1 MSELSDARVQWIS
14 EELRYDN
21 LQRRIVAILKEKLR
35 SEGIVPLVVSGRA
48 KGLPNLLK
56 KMLRKGYTY
65 NMITDKAGCRVVVRF
80 RHEVKPV
87 LTLVEG
93 SFNIISKEDKSEALG
108 HNKVGYSGVH
118 YDVALKNPE
127 SEMGDIQ
134 GLQCEIQVHT
144 LCQSLWAEMDHE
156 LSYKPAQPVPEDI
169 RRLIYLLNAQLEIA
183 DRSFDAISV
192 EIEKLPGAN
201 ALKLLQSLERHFYR
215 FTGET
220 FDNELSLQVLENV
233 LSSYAPGERNRIPVI
248 VEEFVET
255 NATTLQFI
263 FNQYQNL
270 ANRPLLLFQ
279 PESFVLFERL
289 EKDPHTLEE
298 VWTKHYPREELELL
312 GTAWGRP
319 LD

>member
-1 MSELSDARVQWIS
+1 MSELSDARVRWMS

-21 LQRRIVAILKEKLR
+21 LQKRIVAILKEQLR
-35 SEGIVPLVVSGRA
+35 SEGIVPLAVSGRA

-65 NMITDKAGCRVVVRF
+65 DMISDKAGCRVVVRF
-80 RHEVKPV
+80 RHEVTPV
-87 LTLVEG
+87 LELVER
-93 SFNIISKEDKSEALG
+93 SFNILSKEDKSEALG

-118 YDVALKNPE
+118 YDVVLRNPE
-127 SEMGDIQ
+127 LEMGDIQ
-134 GLQCEIQVHT
+134 GLQCEIQIHT

-183 DRSFDAISV
+183 DRSFDVISV

-233 LSSYAPGERNRIPVI
+233 SSSYAPGERNRIPVI
-248 VEEFVET
+248 VEEFVEA

-263 FNQYQNL
+263 FNQYKNL

-298 VWTKHYPREELELL
+298 IWTKHYPREELEHL